1 MTALWVL
8 GIIALVLLALW
19 FLPLRLKLRYDENG
33 GTVGLRIG
41 LISVCLYPR
50 KPKQPKK
57 TKKRKKT
64 EKEPE
69 EAAEDPQDET
79 KKRDIGGLI
88 PLFRELI
95 GLGIE
100 ALECLLRHLTVTD
113 LTLQLAVAT
122 QWKDPAAAA
131 LKYGGGWSAV
141 GALVPFWEQHLIIRR
156 RNIDVIMDTQ
166 AAEDRIFASGTLHIF
181 LGELLHLG
189 VHYGIRALK
198 LYLRTKKKG
207 GNRNGTSDQ

>member
-33 GTVGLRIG
+33 GKVRLCIG
-41 LISVCLYPR
+41 LVSVCLYPR
-50 KPKQPKK
+50 KPKPP
-57 TKKRKKT
+57 KKRKKPK
-64 EKEPE
+64 KEPE
-69 EAAEDPQDET
+69 EAAEEPQEEA

-113 LTLQLAVAT
+113 LTVQLAVAT
-122 QWKDPAAAA
+122 QGKDPAAAA

-141 GALVPFWEQHLIIRR
+141 GALVPFLEQHLIIRR

-198 LYLRTKKKG
+198 LYLRTKKE
-207 GNRNGTSDQ
+207 RR